1 MREIIESY
9 VGMLVICIIFL
20 LTIAFTSINMH
31 TIRARKIYND
41 ICAEVQA
48 SNGAVVPS
56 DTNEFVYGDNNID
69 LMRAGYDFKYR
80 VRRISA
86 TGTNNKSE
94 HNETFMYND
103 LYEVYLVY
111 VYNVPLFGMQYYPM
125 KGHVI

>member
-1 MREIIESY
+1 MKEVIESY

-20 LTIAFTSINMH
+20 LAIAFTSINMH

-48 SNGAVVPS
+48 SNGAVVPK
-56 DTNEFVYGDNNID
+56 DTNEFVYGDNTINVNGT
-69 LMRAGYDFKYR
+69 GYDFKYR
-80 VRRISA
+80 IKRISA
-86 TGTNNKSE
+86 TGTNNKNK

-111 VYNVPLFGMQYYPM
+111 VYNTPLFGMQYYPI